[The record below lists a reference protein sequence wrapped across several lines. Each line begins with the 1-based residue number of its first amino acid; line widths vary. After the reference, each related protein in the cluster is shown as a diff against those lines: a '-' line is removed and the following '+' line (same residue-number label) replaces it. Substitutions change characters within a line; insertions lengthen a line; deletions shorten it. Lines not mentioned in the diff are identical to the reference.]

1 MHSRQA
7 MTPMTPLTA
16 GAFIYFLCA
25 CGGRHLGSDDDDDDT
40 ADTEG
45 IYISLFAAV
54 DCSLQS
60 IIYIIIYNNIYN
72 DYYFGL

>member
-1 MHSRQA
+1 MRGRQA
-7 MTPMTPLTA
+7 TTPMTPLTA

-45 IYISLFAAV
+45 IYFSLLVAGN
-54 DCSLQS
+54 CSLQS
-60 IIYIIIYNNIYN
+60 IIYIIIYNNINN
-72 DYYFGL
+72 DYLIG